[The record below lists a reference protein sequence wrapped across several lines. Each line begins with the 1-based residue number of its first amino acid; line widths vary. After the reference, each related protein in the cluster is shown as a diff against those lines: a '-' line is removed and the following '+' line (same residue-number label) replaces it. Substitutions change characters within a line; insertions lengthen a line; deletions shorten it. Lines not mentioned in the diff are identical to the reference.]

1 MVYEFQTV
9 EKNEI
14 KINEIVF
21 ALKSNYNI
29 ESDQFMN
36 YYHNL
41 SDRYNFKI
49 NNIKFDVQKLPGVVD
64 KKGYVYPIKE
74 LVNFIIFSNI
84 LEEKNIDI
92 SNLITQIK
100 KCMNYDEIR
109 HANSLAILA
118 YIYSRCGYNISFI
131 KPKKNTKNADLT
143 INGIKTDVKV
153 SMPDSLKN
161 NKKFDVKDI
170 KKKVYLRMSQMISNS
185 FTKGTRQSD
194 LLFFDLSD
202 DIYFSVLSI
211 FTKEF
216 DVVVPP
222 VKYRLILL
230 HNKFV
235 PPGVIHRMIEGK
247 IYNSSNKRFP
257 DVFITNGYSIDFD
270 ENIWNF
276 DVTVNK

>member
-1 MVYEFQTV
+1 MVYEFQAV
-9 EKNEI
+9 DKNEI

-41 SDRYNFKI
+41 SDNYNLKI
-49 NNIKFDVQKLPGVVD
+49 KDIRFDVQKLPGAVD
-64 KKGYVYPIKE
+64 KKGYVSPIKE

-84 LEEKNIDI
+84 LEEKKIDI
-92 SNLITQIK
+92 SKLITQIK
-100 KCMNYDEIR
+100 KCTDYYEIR
-109 HANSLAILA
+109 HANSLAMIA
-118 YIYSRCGYNISFI
+118 YIYSRRGDLISFLG
-131 KPKKNTKNADLT
+131 KKNADLT
-143 INGIKTDVKV
+143 INGIKTDIKV
-153 SMPDSLKN
+153 SMPDLLKS
-161 NKKFDVKDI
+161 NKPFAVEDI
-170 KKKVYLRMSQMISNS
+170 KNEVYLRMSKMISNR

-194 LLFFDLSD
+194 LLFFDLSA

-222 VKYRLILL
+222 VKYRLVLL
-230 HNKFV
+230 HNTFV

-247 IYNSSNKRFP
+247 IYNSSNKKFP

-276 DVTVNK
+276 DVTLNK